1 MTKATEAAAQ
11 SYRDLMEKQMAIFK
25 DLTDEAA
32 TKAKAGPPEDV
43 PAAYQ
48 EAVNRALEVMT
59 ELSDAAKDANNQAY
73 DAIKGHVEEAMKDLK
88 S

>member
-1 MTKATEAAAQ
+1 
-11 SYRDLMEKQMAIFK
+11 MEKQMKIFK

-32 TKAKAGPPEDV
+32 AKAKNGAPEDV

-48 EAVNRALEVMT
+48 EAVNRALEIMT

-73 DAIKGHVEEAMKDLK
+73 DTVKSHVEAARKDLK